1 MNVVLEAAPRV
12 SPNLKKTNKK
22 QNRLSLF
29 CAVNDT
35 NELGPP
41 QLAEFLA
48 NQTTFTLENLNSSM
62 RYKFYLSAKTI
73 KGSGPF
79 LTEEAVTVVN
89 TCRSAAKEP
98 FFFFFPW

>member
-1 MNVVLEAAPRV
+1 MSVVLEAALRV
-12 SPNLKKTNKK
+12 SPNLKKQTKN

-89 TCRSAAKEP
+89 TCRSAAEEP

>member
-1 MNVVLEAAPRV
+1 MA
-12 SPNLKKTNKK
+12 KTTTTKTW
-22 QNRLSLF
+22 LCLF
-29 CAVNDT
+29 LTVNDT

-41 QLAEFLA
+41 QMAEFLA

-79 LTEEAVTVVN
+79 LTEEAVTIVN
-89 TCRSAAKEP
+89 TCRFTTKDPSVFIFLDE
-98 FFFFFPW
+98 